1 MGFDAVRLQTEGLS
15 VEEAMLGSGRK
26 SLKRRVSDLELQVP
40 PRRDGGPMV
49 IFEWD
54 IPPGEKPKPWYDFD
68 GRPRPPLVIRL
79 DPRPAPEPDDD
90 LDDVAL
96 ETAESSTEQPWWS
109 EALEREETDR

>member
-1 MGFDAVRLQTEGLS
+1 MKGP
-15 VEEAMLGSGRK
+15 GRK

-68 GRPRPPLVIRL
+68 GQPRQPLVIRL
-79 DPRPAPEPDDD
+79 DTRPAPEPDND
-90 LDDVAL
+90 LGDVAI
-96 ETAESSTEQPWWS
+96 ETAESSAAQPWWS
-109 EALEREETDR
+109 DALEAEEVTP

>member
-1 MGFDAVRLQTEGLS
+1 
-15 VEEAMLGSGRK
+15 MLRSGGK
-26 SLKRRVSDLELQVP
+26 SLKRRVAELELQAP
-40 PRRDGGPMV
+40 PRRDSGPMV

-54 IPPGEKPKPWYDFD
+54 IPPREKPKPWYDFD

-96 ETAESSTEQPWWS
+96 ETAESSTEQRWWR
-109 EALEREETDR
+109 EAIDREETDR